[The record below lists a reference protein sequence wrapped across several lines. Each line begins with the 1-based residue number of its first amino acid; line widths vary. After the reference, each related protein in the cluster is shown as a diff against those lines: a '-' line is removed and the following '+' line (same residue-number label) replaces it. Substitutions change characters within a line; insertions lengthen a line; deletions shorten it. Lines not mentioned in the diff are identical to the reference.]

1 MSTPTASTPRIVPIL
16 GSKGGTGRTT
26 AVVHLAAALARQ
38 GRRVAVMDTTAL
50 GDTTEWIQD
59 ARAALP
65 DGAELPFE
73 LLEAAGRAVPA
84 TSAEI
89 VLVDTGGNGE
99 AHARLRPIL
108 EASAMAVVPVQPS
121 RIDLNSLWDTL
132 DWLDLLYP
140 GLPRLALLTMATPT
154 TTLYRETREALTE
167 EDVPTLTTSI
177 PQRIQYTNAVGTIP
191 EASTPWDAAATELT
205 HHLFPPTP
213 AQEPVKRTSFDLPL
227 STHARLRWAKYTTGK
242 PMGQL
247 VAEAVVDAYPEPP
260 TARSR

>member
-1 MSTPTASTPRIVPIL
+1 MSTPTASTPRIVPVL

-73 LLEAAGRAVPA
+73 LLETAGHAVPA

-108 EASAMAVVPVQPS
+108 EASAMAVIPVQPS

-154 TTLYRETREALTE
+154 TTLYRETREALAE

-191 EASTPWDAAATELT
+191 EASPAWDAAAAELARC
-205 HHLFPPTP
+205 LFPP
-213 AQEPVKRTSFDLPL
+213 AREPVRRTSFDLPA
-227 STHARLRWAKYTTGK
+227 STHARLRWAKHTTGK

-247 VAEAVVDAYPEPP
+247 VAEVVDAAYPEPIP